1 MKQMKR
7 EEKSTTTKT
16 MAIDREQMHQVHSE
30 RLHRERT
37 LKTRVTGRDVVATA
51 LDVFFNLSDKEREQ
65 HLLRWLSRPLEESE
79 D

>member
-7 EEKSTTTKT
+7 EEKTTGTKT

-37 LKTRVTGRDVVATA
+37 LKKRVTGRDVVATA
-51 LDVFFNLSDKEREQ
+51 LEVFFNLPDEEREQ
-65 HLLRWLSRPLEESE
+65 HLLRWLSRPPEERE